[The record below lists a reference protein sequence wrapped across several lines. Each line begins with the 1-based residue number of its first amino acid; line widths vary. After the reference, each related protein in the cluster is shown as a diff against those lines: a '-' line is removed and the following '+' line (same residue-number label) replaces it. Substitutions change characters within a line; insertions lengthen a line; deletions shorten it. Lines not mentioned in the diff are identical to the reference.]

1 MNGIITMSN
10 ENIVNMTSVEVV
22 NLINNFRE
30 EEGNTIKKEHKTLM
44 RDIRNEIGALKEV
57 GIINENNF
65 VPVKYIDAKG
75 EERPCYKMNKAGI
88 MQMLNK
94 ESALVRYKTQQYI
107 EALENKINQQ
117 HKPLTTMELLELE
130 FKVIRE
136 QEKRI
141 EDIENKMTVNY
152 ELAENLRSSISRRSI
167 ELLGGKDAEAY
178 KKLNKKLFAAFYRD
192 IKRTFRVNS
201 YKNLSVKNYD
211 AAMDYIQQW
220 EPKDEVLIY
229 AIQGLNSQL
238 AFA

>member
-1 MNGIITMSN
+1 
-10 ENIVNMTSVEVV
+10 
-22 NLINNFRE
+22 
-30 EEGNTIKKEHKTLM
+30 
-44 RDIRNEIGALKEV
+44 
-57 GIINENNF
+57 
-65 VPVKYIDAKG
+65 
-75 EERPCYKMNKAGI
+75 
-88 MQMLNK
+88 MLNK